1 MNFKHLFK
9 PIKIG
14 NMTLRNRSIVPAM
27 GTNFTTTECV
37 VTEQLIDYHREK
49 SKGGFGLIITEVT
62 AVDANGKTSPST
74 PGLWC
79 DQQIEGYKK
88 LAKAVQEQGGKLCV
102 QLQHP
107 GRQTITSFNNVQPI
121 SSSSLPCPKMG
132 EIPRE
137 MMTEEVYK
145 MAEKFGEAA
154 KRAQMAGVDAVE
166 IHGAHGYLV
175 AQFMSAYSNKRMDE
189 FGGSLENRMRFPLL
203 IIQEIQ
209 KRVGSAFPILF
220 RISAEELCVGGIT
233 LPESRAIA
241 KILEKAGVHALDVS
255 AGNYSNEYAW
265 GTSDYPV
272 AYMANLAEE
281 IKKSVTIPVIAVGKI
296 NDPYLAEEI
305 LSSNRADMIAF
316 GRESIADPHFV
327 NKIFAENLEEIS
339 PCIAC
344 HQGCTENILSGRQLN
359 CVVNPL
365 VGKEGTC
372 KIEVAKENKK
382 IMIVGGG
389 PAGLEAAWILAKRG
403 HSVTLYEKENVIGG
417 QFRVAAYPP
426 GKSDLIK
433 PLQYYRTMGL
443 KYGVTYKMNTE
454 VTVALIESEKP
465 DVVILATGST
475 PLLPPIKGIDNPKFV
490 KASEILLGQKIFG
503 RKILIAGGGL
513 VGIET
518 GDFLG
523 TYHRDITVV
532 EMAPEIAKDM
542 NPIVKLSLFERL
554 EKHNIKYHV
563 STEIKEFLEDGVLVK
578 QGEETKELNGFDTI
592 ILAMG
597 VKTYNPLE
605 AVINNLVSEV
615 YVIGDAKKA
624 GKVNEATRQAAEL
637 ALKI

>member
-1 MNFKHLFK
+1 MNFKHLFQ

-14 NMTLRNRSIVPAM
+14 NITLRNRSVVPAM
-27 GTNFTTTECV
+27 GTIFTTQECI
-37 VTEQLIDYHREK
+37 VTNQLIDYHKEK
-49 SKGGFGLIITEVT
+49 AKGGFGLIITEVT
-62 AVDANGKTSPST
+62 AVDANGKTAPST

-79 DQQIEGYKK
+79 DEQIVGYKK
-88 LAKAVQEQGGKLCV
+88 LALAVQEHGAKLCV

-107 GRQTITSFNNVQPI
+107 GRQTATVFNNVQPI
-121 SSSSLPCPKMG
+121 SASPIPCPKMG

-137 MMTEEVYK
+137 METAEVYQ

-154 KRAQMAGVDAVE
+154 KRAQIAGVDAVE
-166 IHGAHGYLV
+166 IHGAHGYLI

-209 KRVGSAFPILF
+209 KRVGSSFPILF
-220 RISAEELCVGGIT
+220 RISAEEFCVGGTT
-233 LPESRAIA
+233 LAEARAIA
-241 KILEKAGVHALDVS
+241 QILEKAGVHALDVS

-272 AYMANLAEE
+272 AYMAKLAEE
-281 IKKSVTIPVIAVGKI
+281 IKKSVSIPVIAVGKI

-305 LSSNRADMIAF
+305 LSSNRTDLIAF
-316 GRESIADPHFV
+316 GRESLADPHFI
-327 NKIFAENLEEIS
+327 NKIFAGDLEEIA
-339 PCIAC
+339 PCIGC
-344 HQGCTENILSGRQLN
+344 HQGCTENILSGRQLS

-365 VGKEGTC
+365 VGKEGTY
-372 KIEVAKENKK
+372 KIEAAKENKK
-382 IMIVGGG
+382 IIIVGGG

-433 PLQYYRTMGL
+433 PLQYYHTMGL

-454 VTVALIESEKP
+454 VTAVLIESEKP

-475 PLLPPIKGIDNPKFV
+475 PLLPPIKGIDNPNFA
-490 KASEILLGQKIFG
+490 KASEILLGQRAFE

-523 TYHRDITVV
+523 MYHRDITIV

-542 NPIVKLSLFERL
+542 NPIVKVSLIERL
-554 EKHNIKYHV
+554 EKYNIKYHV

-578 QGEETKELNGFDTI
+578 QGEETKELHGFDTI

-597 VKTYNPLE
+597 VKAYNPLE
-605 AVINNLVSEV
+605 MAIHNLVSEV

-624 GKVNEATRQAAEL
+624 GKVNEATAQAVEL